1 MGIEAF
7 GFDEILNKLQSQQ
20 SQEPQLDERVLRE
33 LSLCAEELCKN
44 ARDRYPSRD
53 RGGYDNH
60 TRNLRGSIGFKISFN
75 GETVAKGGFDG
86 RESEKGE
93 DAANVALESFPQSNS
108 LWEIVIVAGMKYA
121 RFVEA
126 KGQNVITFLQQELT
140 DAVNEVKEMIKN
152 NEL

>member
-33 LSLCAEELCKN
+33 LSLCAEELCNN

-53 RGGYDNH
+53 SGGYDDH

-108 LWEIVIVAGMKYA
+108 LWEIVIVAGMEYA

-126 KGQNVITFLQQELT
+126 KGHNVITFLQQELT
-140 DAVNEVKEMIKN
+140 DAINEVKEMIKN